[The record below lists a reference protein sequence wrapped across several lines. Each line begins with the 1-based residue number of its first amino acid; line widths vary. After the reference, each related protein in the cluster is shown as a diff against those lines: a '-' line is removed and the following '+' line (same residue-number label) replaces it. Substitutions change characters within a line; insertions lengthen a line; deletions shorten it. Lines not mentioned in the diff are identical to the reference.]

1 MKGINTASL
10 WLRLAIGCRLN
21 RRETLAAIAGS
32 TMLVLASGAAHA
44 EQQVFEPIADTT
56 LYEDATS
63 YGTGA
68 SDFLF
73 VGPIASGSP
82 RRSLL
87 RFDLSALPPGA
98 TITAASLTFVVN
110 RVGFSASLEDE
121 GRLHRLQ
128 ADWGEGSTSA
138 GTGGGGDLASAA
150 DATWSHRYWGSPPG
164 APGPVWTTPGG
175 DFVAAPS
182 ARFALDSFGAKVV
195 PSNPALVADVAAWHA
210 TPASNHG
217 WILLG
222 PEGPEESQKARRLV
236 SRSSAA
242 TSDRPRLTVT
252 FEPAPPVTM
261 TTHQLGFP
269 LYAQALLAAV
279 LMGVAARAGRTR
291 RRDGQDTRQH

>member
-1 MKGINTASL
+1 MAGL
-10 WLRLAIGCRLN
+10 WLRAAIGCRWN
-21 RRETLAAIAGS
+21 WRATLAAIAGS
-32 TMLVLASGAAHA
+32 AMLVLASGAAHA
-44 EQQVFEPIADTT
+44 EQLVFEPIADTT
-56 LYEDATS
+56 VYEDATS

-98 TITAASLTFVVN
+98 TITAASLTIVVN

-138 GTGGGGDLASAA
+138 GSGGGGDVASAA

-182 ARFALDSFGAKVV
+182 ARFALGSFGAKVV
-195 PSNPALVADVAAWHA
+195 PSSPALVADVAAWHA

-222 PEGPEESQKARRLV
+222 PEGPAESQKARRLA

-242 TSDRPRLTVT
+242 TTDRPRLTVT
-252 FEPAPPVTM
+252 FEPAPPVTT

-279 LMGVAARAGRTR
+279 LAAVAARAGRTR
-291 RRDGQDTRQH
+291 RRDGHDTQQH